1 MKISHLVVAMSICLS
16 AVSEGVFSSA
26 IFIYAEKVAAVFFWV
41 DLHLIYI
48 FYKIRYSATD

>member
-1 MKISHLVVAMSICLS
+1 MKISHPVVAMSICLS
-16 AVSEGVFSSA
+16 AVSEGVFGSA
-26 IFIYAEKVAAVFFWV
+26 IFIYAKKSGCCIFWV